1 MPCSLLLSGNT
12 GRGGAPPLPELE
24 PRRRVRPPRAPC
36 PPPSRPSLSLRRPP
50 STPVPP
56 PSFDAARHRSARRTA
71 GSWQC
76 LRPRQLPSGGVHVI
90 QDYSGNLREHQSQY
104 FQAPIQAPI
113 KVDCATS
120 CTAHNEDIS
129 DGECGA
135 IKVMQ
140 DRALSH
146 GFDNVDGLGKQ
157 IQLIHEVK
165 AYLEENFK
173 LKVVY
178 DNSTNT

>member
-1 MPCSLLLSGNT
+1 LTPPATAPPAERQGPGNVCASGN
-12 GRGGAPPLPELE
+12 
-24 PRRRVRPPRAPC
+24 
-36 PPPSRPSLSLRRPP
+36 
-50 STPVPP
+50 VPP
-56 PSFDAARHRSARRTA
+56 QQR
-71 GSWQC
+71 
-76 LRPRQLPSGGVHVI
+76 RQLPSGGVHVI